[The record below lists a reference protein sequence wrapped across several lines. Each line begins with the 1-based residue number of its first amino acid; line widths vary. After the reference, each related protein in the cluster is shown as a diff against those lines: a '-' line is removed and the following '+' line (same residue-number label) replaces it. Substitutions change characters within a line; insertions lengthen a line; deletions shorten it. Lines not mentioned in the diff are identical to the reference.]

1 MQEKKTIEEI
11 MKEGWTEELEFGFGR
26 SSVLYSKKD
35 DRMIYDE
42 IKQQVVV
49 KYNVGMEYVKR

>member
-1 MQEKKTIEEI
+1 MIEKKTIEEI

-26 SSVLYSKKD
+26 SSVLYSKKNG
-35 DRMIYDE
+35 RMIYDE

-49 KYNVGMEYVKR
+49 QYNVGGKYEQR